1 MWLFNS
7 YKIDSRNQKLLD
19 LKSKVQE
26 SQREKVRLLLCTVK
40 DISIKDND
48 RILGLQPRD
57 KADMLVVNT
66 IEFFLEEFT
75 RK

>member
-1 MWLFNS
+1 MFNS

-40 DISIKDND
+40 DISIKDNNS
-48 RILGLQPRD
+48 IPFLQPRD
-57 KADMLVVNT
+57 KAAMLVVNT

>member
-1 MWLFNS
+1 MFNS

-40 DISIKDND
+40 DISIKDNNS
-48 RILGLQPRD
+48 ILGLQPRD
-57 KADMLVVNT
+57 KAAMLVVNT

>member
-1 MWLFNS
+1 MFNS

-40 DISIKDND
+40 DISIKDNNS
-48 RILGLQPRD
+48 ILGLQALD
-57 KADMLVVNT
+57 KAAMLVVNT
-66 IEFFLEEFT
+66 IELFLEEIT

>member
-1 MWLFNS
+1 MFNS

-19 LKSKVQE
+19 LKSEVQE

-40 DISIKDND
+40 DISIKDNNS
-48 RILGLQPRD
+48 ILGLQPRD
-57 KADMLVVNT
+57 KAAMLVVNT